1 MYTVQDLAD
10 LRIKVDAMTAII
22 KSPEYAAMP
31 LQQRTL
37 LREQLE
43 ATDKLSVLVGELINM
58 SDGLVT
64 SGPPS
69 NPNENESSESSD
81 I

>member
-22 KSPEYAAMP
+22 KSPEYAVMP
-31 LQQRTL
+31 QQQRAL

-43 ATDKLSVLVGELINM
+43 ATDKLSILVGEFINM
-58 SDGLVT
+58 SDGLAVT
-64 SGPPS
+64 
-69 NPNENESSESSD
+69 ESLFQHGKD
-81 I
+81 N

>member
-10 LRIKVDAMTAII
+10 LRIKVDAMTATI

-31 LQQRTL
+31 QQQRTL

-58 SDGLVT
+58 GDGLVT
-64 SGPPS
+64 SRPPS
-69 NPNENESSESSD
+69 NSNEDEL
-81 I
+81 